1 MLSLRKNIVL
11 IGMMGVGKTT
21 LGKIVAKERNL
32 KFIDIDENIE
42 RKNLM
47 TITEIFEKKG
57 EDFFRNEEK
66 EEVLK
71 SLKKKKCIIALG
83 GGAFINKIVRE
94 DILKNS
100 ISIWLDLNINTIN
113 KRVKW
118 NNKRPLLKEKK
129 LEKLKNLYEQRKK
142 IYKLANHK
150 IECDK
155 LSKKD
160 IVKKIIDNNGNFLVK
175 TINTIDIGINPSLV
189 IDKKRL
195 LINLRLIFPK
205 KNFDVIKKKLDGKKF
220 FYLEKRISQEKYEK
234 LRLLGDQSIIPEEK
248 LTRIYPQEDL
258 FSHIIGQ
265 IDNDNNGISGI
276 EKHFDY
282 ELKKRKEPLKLTV
295 DTYIQ
300 FLIREELI
308 KAQEI
313 FQNLGSAAIL
323 MNVNNGNILSMI
335 SLPDFNLN
343 RRQEIKDVKY
353 INRATKGLYEF
364 GSVFKTFTLAA
375 GFNEGI
381 IEPETKFKNLKK
393 KLICAGNSI
402 EEYDNKMPSDLT
414 AEQILIRS
422 SNIGSVKI
430 AQKLG
435 IEKFVLFLKKIGILE
450 KIEFDIEEVGQAP
463 SLQWGKCKLATASF
477 GHGISTTPLQLVK
490 GYSIITNGGYY
501 IEPTLINKDDKKI
514 NQRRRILKKEVSKKI
529 NPILRKV
536 VSTKEG
542 TAGFAN
548 VFGYEVG
555 GKTGTAD
562 KSKFGGYSKDK
573 INTFVSIFPTSQPKY
588 VLLVLLDEPKPSKE
602 YVYHYRDGRK
612 PYKGNWR
619 NTAGWTSVEIAGKI
633 IEKIG
638 PILATKY
645 MEVN

>member
-1 MLSLRKNIVL
+1 MK
-11 IGMMGVGKTT
+11 
-21 LGKIVAKERNL
+21 
-32 KFIDIDENIE
+32 
-42 RKNLM
+42 
-47 TITEIFEKKG
+47 
-57 EDFFRNEEK
+57 
-66 EEVLK
+66 
-71 SLKKKKCIIALG
+71 LKKAMNKVNHEKLILESYENEFSYEKNKSNLNITFNRI
-83 GGAFINKIVRE
+83 AFIFFIFLMICTIYTIKVFYLGSLNSKI
-94 DILKNS
+94 
-100 ISIWLDLNINTIN
+100 
-113 KRVKW
+113 
-118 NNKRPLLKEKK
+118 
-129 LEKLKNLYEQRKK
+129 
-142 IYKLANHK
+142 K
-150 IECDK
+150 IENSGPIK
-155 LSKKD
+155 TNYRAD
-160 IVKKIIDNNGNFLVK
+160 IVDNNRNFLVK
-175 TINTIDIGINPSLV
+175 TINTIDIGINPNLV

-195 LINLRLIFPK
+195 LINLQLIFPK

-248 LTRIYPQEDL
+248 LTRIYPQENL

-295 DTYIQ
+295 DIDIQ

-343 RRQEIKDVKY
+343 RRKEIKDVKY
-353 INRATKGLYEF
+353 INRATKGLYEL

-381 IEPETKFKNLKK
+381 IEPETKFKNLEK

-477 GHGISTTPLQLVK
+477 GHGISTTLLQLVK

-501 IEPTLINKDDKKI
+501 IEPTLINKDNKKI
-514 NQRRRILKKEVSKKI
+514 NQRRRILKKEVSEKI

-573 INTFVSIFPTSQPKY
+573 INTFVSIFPTSKPKY

>member
-1 MLSLRKNIVL
+1 MNKVNHEKLILESYENEFSYEKN
-11 IGMMGVGKTT
+11 KS
-21 LGKIVAKERNL
+21 NL
-32 KFIDIDENIE
+32 NITFN
-42 RKNLM
+42 R
-47 TITEIFEKKG
+47 I
-57 EDFFRNEEK
+57 
-66 EEVLK
+66 
-71 SLKKKKCIIALG
+71 
-83 GGAFINKIVRE
+83 AFIFFIFLMICTIYTIKVFYLGSLNSKI
-94 DILKNS
+94 
-100 ISIWLDLNINTIN
+100 
-113 KRVKW
+113 
-118 NNKRPLLKEKK
+118 
-129 LEKLKNLYEQRKK
+129 
-142 IYKLANHK
+142 K
-150 IECDK
+150 IENSGPIK
-155 LSKKD
+155 TNYRAD
-160 IVKKIIDNNGNFLVK
+160 IVDNNGNFLVK
-175 TINTIDIGINPSLV
+175 TINTIDIGINPNLV

-195 LINLRLIFPK
+195 LINLQLIFPK

-295 DTYIQ
+295 DTDIQ

-353 INRATKGLYEF
+353 INRATKGLYEL

-381 IEPETKFKNLKK
+381 IEPETKFKNLEK

-573 INTFVSIFPTSQPKY
+573 INTFVSIFPTSKPKY

>member
-1 MLSLRKNIVL
+1 MNKVNHEKLILESYENEFSYEKN
-11 IGMMGVGKTT
+11 KS
-21 LGKIVAKERNL
+21 NL
-32 KFIDIDENIE
+32 NITFN
-42 RKNLM
+42 R
-47 TITEIFEKKG
+47 I
-57 EDFFRNEEK
+57 
-66 EEVLK
+66 
-71 SLKKKKCIIALG
+71 
-83 GGAFINKIVRE
+83 AFIFFIFLMICTIYTIKVFYLGSLNSKI
-94 DILKNS
+94 
-100 ISIWLDLNINTIN
+100 
-113 KRVKW
+113 
-118 NNKRPLLKEKK
+118 
-129 LEKLKNLYEQRKK
+129 
-142 IYKLANHK
+142 K
-150 IECDK
+150 IENSGPIK
-155 LSKKD
+155 TNYRAD
-160 IVKKIIDNNGNFLVK
+160 IVDNNGNFLVK
-175 TINTIDIGINPSLV
+175 TINTIDIGINPNLV

-195 LINLRLIFPK
+195 LINLQLIFPK

-295 DTYIQ
+295 DTDIQ

-353 INRATKGLYEF
+353 INRATKGLYEL

-381 IEPETKFKNLKK
+381 IEPETKFKNLEK

-450 KIEFDIEEVGQAP
+450 KIEFDIEEVGQVP

-501 IEPTLINKDDKKI
+501 IEPTLINKDNKKI

-573 INTFVSIFPTSQPKY
+573 INTFVSIFPTSKPKY